1 MSNKNRNKI
10 RNKKQQK
17 SLNKQQ
23 TACLKKWDMS
33 LVYFCVLGVYM
44 CFVCILDDNLI
55 FLQI

>member
-1 MSNKNRNKI
+1 MRNKNRNKN

-23 TACLKKWDMS
+23 TTCLKKWDMS

-44 CFVCILDDNLI
+44 CFVCILNDNLL